1 MVLPTVLSIYVIP
14 NTKDP
19 MGGWLPSPSRDLWKI
34 LCEKR
39 VNKIYQSEKKKKAY
53 FQKHFITWAIIQY
66 LASNRVFKW
75 TRVLAK
81 IDLSIEA
88 RVPVRSPTIYQV
100 VLKTPGIS
108 ESLCFTSLDT
118 VVLHI

>member
-39 VNKIYQSEKKKKAY
+39 VNKIYQSEKKKKK
-53 FQKHFITWAIIQY
+53 KHYKASLQRYIFILCLREGTTEICAINIKI
-66 LASNRVFKW
+66 ASLQTV
-75 TRVLAK
+75 K
-81 IDLSIEA
+81 II
-88 RVPVRSPTIYQV
+88 RGV
-100 VLKTPGIS
+100 
-108 ESLCFTSLDT
+108 TSTNNSGRLFAE
-118 VVLHI
+118 

>member
-39 VNKIYQSEKKKKAY
+39 VNKIYQSEKKKKKKKKKKEDILTKKAE
-53 FQKHFITWAIIQY
+53 
-66 LASNRVFKW
+66 NFKL
-75 TRVLAK
+75 R
-81 IDLSIEA
+81 IN
-88 RVPVRSPTIYQV
+88 
-100 VLKTPGIS
+100 
-108 ESLCFTSLDT
+108 LCALYMRQTKKML
-118 VVLHI
+118 

>member
-39 VNKIYQSEKKKKAY
+39 VNKIYQSEKKKKKKKKKKRLSRPKNTVPCAPRL
-53 FQKHFITWAIIQY
+53 KDPK
-66 LASNRVFKW
+66 NRC
-75 TRVLAK
+75 A
-81 IDLSIEA
+81 
-88 RVPVRSPTIYQV
+88 
-100 VLKTPGIS
+100 
-108 ESLCFTSLDT
+108 
-118 VVLHI
+118 LHIKNLKEQHIMVHNDAL

>member
-39 VNKIYQSEKKKKAY
+39 VNKIYQSEKKKK
-53 FQKHFITWAIIQY
+53 K
-66 LASNRVFKW
+66 K
-75 TRVLAK
+75 K
-81 IDLSIEA
+81 KKE
-88 RVPVRSPTIYQV
+88 
-100 VLKTPGIS
+100 KKKKKKK
-108 ESLCFTSLDT
+108 
-118 VVLHI
+118 